1 MNKFIILQ
9 TVLDT
14 TLTVLL
20 ALNSERLVDYTKIKP
35 LGNREQGT
43 VSNERVSGFRIVLTV
58 MRSSIELRC
67 RPRRRLL
74 IAYEQANGATVNE
87 WVSACNLRDR
97 YWLDIDLW
105 IIRN

>member
-1 MNKFIILQ
+1 
-9 TVLDT
+9 
-14 TLTVLL
+14 
-20 ALNSERLVDYTKIKP
+20 
-35 LGNREQGT
+35 
-43 VSNERVSGFRIVLTV
+43 

-87 WVSACNLRDR
+87 WVSACNLRDH